1 LLADHQTTGG
11 YPKIATIVSADLPV
25 VGRRRPGDR
34 LRFVGVTVE
43 TAEALCRD
51 AERQLAE
58 LVTALD
64 PVTERQGIDL
74 GSLYGDNLISGVVTG
89 LE

>member
-1 LLADHQTTGG
+1 
-11 YPKIATIVSADLPV
+11 
-25 VGRRRPGDR
+25 
-34 LRFVGVTVE
+34 VTVE
-43 TAEALCRD
+43 AAEALCRD